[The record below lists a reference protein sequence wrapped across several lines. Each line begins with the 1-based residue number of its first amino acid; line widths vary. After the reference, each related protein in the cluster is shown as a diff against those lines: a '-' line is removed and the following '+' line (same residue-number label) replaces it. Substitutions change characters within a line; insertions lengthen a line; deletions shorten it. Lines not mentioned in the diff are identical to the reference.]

1 MTQFILLNGD
11 GSVKCRKPLPSIVDQ
26 NTIKGDG
33 EGTKFALDMN
43 AVASAL
49 DGDGTRANAGHIDA
63 DLVVDAPLSGAGRSD
78 SHLKVATATADAVGV
93 VELTGAAQIPAEAN
107 RDDDAITP
115 AGVSKLLKGIKPVGS
130 TGGASAEQ
138 NAHGIE
144 VPMLHNVSCTG
155 GTRGSPTFTIP
166 MAGGGQCVVDV
177 GAWGSNDQGTIPAGT
192 VVGAGILGCFR
203 LPEKGLYRITWDFDP
218 SESIMYVYNAGY
230 SAAQPSPCLPI
241 FTKDEAGCNP
251 SYADLNGI
259 GSIGNCSSMSITYN
273 GSVDGTHVNQMTFF
287 TGYQFTVAKA

>member
-1 MTQFILLNGD
+1 MTQLVLLNDD

-26 NTIKGDG
+26 STIKGNG

-43 AVASAL
+43 VVAAAL

-138 NAHGIE
+138 NALGIE

-155 GTRGSPTFTIP
+155 GTGGSPKFTIP
-166 MAGGGQCVVDV
+166 MAGGGSCVVDV
-177 GAWGSNDQGTIPAGT
+177 GAWGGGVEAIPAGT
-192 VVGAGILGCFR
+192 VVGTGISGCFR

-230 SAAQPSPCLPI
+230 SAAQPSPCLSI
-241 FTKDEAGCNP
+241 ITAEADGCNP
-251 SYADLNGI
+251 SYAISNGI
-259 GSIGNCSSMSITYN
+259 GHTGACSSMSITYN
-273 GSVDGTHVNQMTFF
+273 GSVASGM
-287 TGYQFTVAKA
+287 QFSVAKA